1 MKNSARD
8 ILLTAAEE
16 MEREPLT
23 PLSARELFTLL
34 TVYVLPSF
42 SKKEFSGHVARS
54 ALPERERLLAAAGL
68 LMNQVL
74 VKDMEEAEWEERN

>member
-1 MKNSARD
+1 MKNNARD
-8 ILLTAAEE
+8 ILLAAADE
-16 MEREPLT
+16 MEREPLAV
-23 PLSARELFTLL
+23 LSARELFTLL

-42 SKKEFSGHVARS
+42 AKKEFAGHVARS

-74 VKDMEEAEWEERN
+74 VKDLEEAEWEERK